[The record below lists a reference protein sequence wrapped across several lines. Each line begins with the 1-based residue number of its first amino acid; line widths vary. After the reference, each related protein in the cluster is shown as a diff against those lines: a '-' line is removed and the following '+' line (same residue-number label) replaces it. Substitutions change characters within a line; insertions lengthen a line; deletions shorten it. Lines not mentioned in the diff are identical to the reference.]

1 MFQLESMNGS
11 FRTQLLRFA
20 SAVFVV
26 LITTFL
32 IKLYRARSF
41 IRGLQKQ
48 GLPMPPHHW
57 LLGHI
62 PLSASIIG
70 NLPPYAHGVYIG
82 DQIRQRYPHLDS
94 AFYLDNW
101 PLAAPILVVLKPD
114 MMYQLT
120 QANQI
125 PKDKGIRTFLKPL
138 TGESDLVTL
147 EGDAWKYWRAIF
159 NPGFSASHVS
169 TLVPGMIEEIKI
181 FKSLLRKYAENGQMI
196 YLEEASLN
204 LTIDII
210 GRVAIFHSQTT
221 YNDMTIALRRQLL
234 WCTTGMNIELLEYIN
249 IFRPY
254 VHAYNT
260 YRMNRYLSRELNK
273 RYRSIKGSEIN
284 RKDKSVVDLALKAYL
299 AENPSAT
306 GIDKSFQDFAMAQ
319 IKLFIFAGHDTT
331 SAGAIFT
338 YHLLSQHPEI
348 LAKVRAEHTE
358 VLGANIADAEAVIA
372 SKPQLL
378 NQLTYTIAVI
388 KESLRIYPTVA
399 ALRDGQPDFHL
410 VGDNG
415 LRLPTNG
422 TIVWGDHYAA
432 HHNPAHWPRPE
443 EFLPERWIVPEGHEL
458 YPPKNGWRPFERG
471 PRNCIGQEVA
481 MTEIKLMLALTIR
494 EFDFKDAYEEY
505 DVMKGNPKG
514 LNVNGQRAYMM
525 RRGGGHPADYY
536 PCKVASAR

>member
-1 MFQLESMNGS
+1 MDEPLI
-11 FRTQLLRFA
+11 TQLLRVA
-20 SAVFVV
+20 GAILAILV
-26 LITTFL
+26 TTFV
-32 IKLYRARSF
+32 IKLYRVRSF

-70 NLPPYAHGVYIG
+70 SLPPYAHGVYVG

-114 MMYQLT
+114 MLYQLT

-125 PKDKGIRTFLKPL
+125 PKDKGIRAFLKPL

-147 EGDAWKYWRAIF
+147 EGDTWKYWRAIF
-159 NPGFSASHVS
+159 NPGFSAGHVS
-169 TLVPGMIEEIKI
+169 SLVPGMIEEIKI
-181 FKSLLRKYAENGQMI
+181 FKDLLKKHAKSGKMI
-196 YLEEASLN
+196 FLEDASLN

-210 GRVAIFHSQTT
+210 GRVAMDHRFCSQTS
-221 YNDMTIALRRQLL
+221 YNDMTAALRRQLL
-234 WCTTGMNIELLEYIN
+234 WCTTGMNINLLEYIN
-249 IFRPY
+249 IFRPF
-254 VHAYNT
+254 VHAYNS
-260 YRMNRYLSRELNK
+260 YRMNRYLSRELDK
-273 RYRSIKGSEIN
+273 RYRNIKGTEIQK
-284 RKDKSVVDLALKAYL
+284 KDKSIVDLALKAYL

-306 GIDKSFQDFAMAQ
+306 GIDKSFQNFAMAQ

-338 YHLLSQHPEI
+338 YHLLSQHPNALE
-348 LAKVRAEHTE
+348 KVRAEHTE
-358 VLGANIADAEAVIA
+358 VLGANIADAESVIT

-399 ALRDGQPDFHL
+399 ALRDGQSYFSL
-410 VGDNG
+410 IGDNG
-415 LRLPTNG
+415 LRFPTER
-422 TIVWGDHYAA
+422 TIVWGDHYAT
-432 HHNPAHWPRPE
+432 HHNPAHWPRAE
-443 EFLPERWIVPEGHEL
+443 EFLPERWIVAEGDEL

-494 EFDFKDAYEEY
+494 DFDFKDAYEEY
-505 DVMKGNPKG
+505 DDMKGNPKG

-525 RRGGGHPADYY
+525 LRGGGHPADHY
-536 PCKVASAR
+536 PCKVAFAKQK

>member
-1 MFQLESMNGS
+1 MNASLIAQLFKLTG
-11 FRTQLLRFA
+11 
-20 SAVFVV
+20 AVFTI
-26 LITTFL
+26 LIISFV
-32 IKLYRARSF
+32 IKLYRVRSF
-41 IRGLQKQ
+41 IRGLRKK

-70 NLPPYAHGVYIG
+70 SLPPYAHGVYVG

-120 QANQI
+120 QASQI
-125 PKDKGIRTFLKPL
+125 PKDKGIRAFLKPL

-147 EGDAWKYWRAIF
+147 EGDTWKYWRAIF
-159 NPGFSASHVS
+159 NPGFSAGHVS
-169 TLVPGMIEEIKI
+169 SLVPGMIEEIRI
-181 FKSLLRKYAENGQMI
+181 FKDLLRKHAESGKMMF
-196 YLEEASLN
+196 LEDASLN

-210 GRVAIFHSQTT
+210 GRVAIFCSQTS
-221 YNDMTIALRRQLL
+221 YNDMTAALRRQLL
-234 WCTTGMNIELLEYIN
+234 WCTTGMNINLLEYIN
-249 IFRPY
+249 IFRPF
-254 VHAYNT
+254 VHAYNS
-260 YRMNRYLSRELNK
+260 YRMNRYLSRELDK
-273 RYRSIKGSEIN
+273 RYRSIKGTEIQE
-284 RKDKSVVDLALKAYL
+284 KDKSIVDLALKAYL

-306 GIDKSFQDFAMAQ
+306 GIDKSFQNFALAQ

-338 YHLLSQHPEI
+338 YHLLSQHPNV

-358 VLGANIADAEAVIA
+358 VLGTNIADAE
-372 SKPQLL
+372 
-378 NQLTYTIAVI
+378 
-388 KESLRIYPTVA
+388 
-399 ALRDGQPDFHL
+399 
-410 VGDNG
+410 DNG
-415 LRLPTNG
+415 LRFPTDR
-422 TIVWGDHYAA
+422 TIVWGDHYAT
-432 HHNPAHWPRPE
+432 HHNPAHWPRAE
-443 EFLPERWIVPEGHEL
+443 EFLPERWIVAESDEL

-481 MTEIKLMLALTIR
+481 MTEMKLMLALTIR
-494 EFDFKDAYEEY
+494 DFDFKDAYEEY

-525 RRGGGHPADYY
+525 LRGGGHPADHY
-536 PCKVASAR
+536 PCKVTFTKQK